1 MGWNGSGCRP
11 GWFRHREPFS
21 IIRPMVM
28 ESLPVTV
35 DRSHLIVIG
44 EKLYAR
50 SLELVRELVNNAYDA
65 DATEVSVQ
73 VADDEVV
80 VQDDGLGMDRD
91 GLLRY
96 FQVGVPDKR
105 ENPISPK
112 LRRQRIGQFGI
123 GKFATLAACRRFE
136 VFTRRDGF
144 SARVVFDR
152 EEWERGEGEWHL
164 PMEIDPQPGRKRDG
178 TTVRLTKLTKRLD
191 PNAIREHLVES
202 VPLKA
207 PEFAVYVNGLKL
219 LPRSLAGRRIPFLEG
234 TPFGIVNGEAVI
246 LPASRAATD
255 SLGLEVKV
263 RGVTVRRELFG
274 MQAWGKLVTR
284 VRGEVNADFLPLT
297 ADRSNFVVDSP
308 EYAAFLE
315 AMGSV
320 MAEVEAALRQI
331 ALHKENRVA
340 RRAVTEALDRIEVAL
355 RRHPDLS
362 PFGGIPIGEEVEGG
376 GEAALVAEPTRA
388 AGEKGPQSE
397 DVPGRGPEDEAEEPG
412 PDAVVEPGDEDSVIE
427 VGRETRPR
435 ARRLTPN
442 AVVQKVR
449 MGETGL
455 ACCIDQFGEEG
466 PESFTEGT
474 IIYIN
479 RDHPLYRHEA
489 AKRDTFTRHLARL
502 LTQELALMN
511 EREDPRR
518 AFQQQSLLLKE
529 SFSDED

>member
-1 MGWNGSGCRP
+1 MG
-11 GWFRHREPFS
+11 
-21 IIRPMVM
+21 I

-65 DATEVSVQ
+65 DATEVAVQ
-73 VADDEVV
+73 VGEDEIL
-80 VQDDGLGMDRD
+80 VQDDGLGMDRE

-105 ENPISPK
+105 ENPISPRLK
-112 LRRQRIGQFGI
+112 RHRIGQFGI

-136 VFTRRDGF
+136 VYTRRGDF
-144 SARVVFDR
+144 TAKVVFDR
-152 EEWERGEGEWHL
+152 DEWERDEGEWRL

-178 TTVRLTKLTKRLD
+178 TTVRLTALTKRLD
-191 PNAIREHLVES
+191 PNAIREYLVES

-207 PEFAVYVNGLKL
+207 PDFAVYVNGLKL
-219 LPRSLAGRRIPFLEG
+219 VPRSLAGRRIPFLEP
-234 TPFGIVNGEAVI
+234 TPYGVVSGEAVI
-246 LPASRAATD
+246 LPASRATTD
-255 SLGLEVKV
+255 ALGLEVKV

-308 EYAAFLE
+308 EYAAFLQ
-315 AMGSV
+315 AMQQV
-320 MAEVEAALRQI
+320 MGEVEAALRQI
-331 ALHKENRVA
+331 SLRKENRVA
-340 RRAVTEALDRIEVAL
+340 RKAVVEALGRIETAL

-362 PFGGIPIGEEVEGG
+362 PFGAIPVGDEVEAG
-376 GEAALVAEPTRA
+376 GEAALVETPPERA
-388 AGEKGPQSE
+388 AE
-397 DVPGRGPEDEAEEPG
+397 
-412 PDAVVEPGDEDSVIE
+412 VVEPPGAESESIEDEVVEEPEPSATEASVVE
-427 VGRETRPR
+427 VAREARPR
-435 ARRLTPN
+435 VRRLTPN
-442 AVVQKVR
+442 AVIQKVR

-455 ACCIDQFGEEG
+455 ACCIDQFGEDG

-518 AFQQQSLLLKE
+518 AFQQQSLLLRE
-529 SFSDED
+529 SFSDEE

>member
-1 MGWNGSGCRP
+1 MA
-11 GWFRHREPFS
+11 
-21 IIRPMVM
+21 I

-73 VADDEVV
+73 VGEDEII
-80 VQDDGLGMDRD
+80 VQDDGLGMDRE

-105 ENPISPK
+105 ENPISPRLK
-112 LRRQRIGQFGI
+112 RHRIGQFGI

-136 VFTRRDGF
+136 VYTRRGDF
-144 SARVVFDR
+144 SAKVVFDR
-152 EEWERGEGEWHL
+152 DEWERDEGEWRL

-178 TTVRLTKLTKRLD
+178 TTVRLTALTKRLD
-191 PNAIREHLVES
+191 PNAIREYLVES

-219 LPRSLAGRRIPFLEG
+219 VPRSLAGRRIPFLEP
-234 TPFGIVNGEAVI
+234 TPYGVVSGEAVI
-246 LPASRAATD
+246 LPASRATTD
-255 SLGLEVKV
+255 ALGLEVKV

-308 EYAAFLE
+308 EYTAFLE
-315 AMGSV
+315 AMRSV

-331 ALHKENRVA
+331 ALRKENRVA
-340 RRAVTEALDRIEVAL
+340 RKAVVEALGRIENAL

-362 PFGGIPIGEEVEGG
+362 PFGAIPVGDEVEAG
-376 GEAALVAEPTRA
+376 GEAALVEPPPKR
-388 AGEKGPQSE
+388 
-397 DVPGRGPEDEAEEPG
+397 EAE
-412 PDAVVEPGDEDSVIE
+412 VVEPPGAEGESIEDEVVEEPEPSAAEESVVE
-427 VGRETRPR
+427 VAREARPR
-435 ARRLTPN
+435 VRRLTPN
-442 AVVQKVR
+442 AVIQKVR

-455 ACCIDQFGEEG
+455 ACCIDQFGEDG

-518 AFQQQSLLLKE
+518 AFQQQSLLLRE
-529 SFSDED
+529 SFSDEE

>member
-1 MGWNGSGCRP
+1 MAT
-11 GWFRHREPFS
+11 
-21 IIRPMVM
+21 

-35 DRSHLIVIG
+35 DRSHLIVLG

-50 SLELVRELVNNAYDA
+50 ALELVRELVNNAYDA

-73 VADDEVV
+73 VGEDEVI

-105 ENPISPK
+105 ENPISPRLK
-112 LRRQRIGQFGI
+112 RHRIGQFGI

-136 VFTRRDGF
+136 VYTRRGEF
-144 SARVVFDR
+144 SAKVIFDR
-152 EEWERGEGEWHL
+152 DEWERDEGEWRL
-164 PMEIDPQPGRKRDG
+164 PMELDPEPGRRRDG
-178 TTVRLTKLTKRLD
+178 TTVRMTELTKRLD
-191 PNAIREHLVES
+191 PNEVREFLVES

-219 LPRSLAGRRIPFLEG
+219 GPRSLAGRRIPFLEP
-234 TPFGIVNGEAVI
+234 TPFGVVSGEAVI
-246 LPASRAATD
+246 LPASRATTD

-308 EYAAFLE
+308 EYEAFLE
-315 AMGSV
+315 AMRKV
-320 MAEVEAALRQI
+320 TEEVEAALRQL
-331 ALHKENRVA
+331 ALRKENRVA
-340 RRAVTEALDRIEVAL
+340 RKAVVEALGRIEIAL

-362 PFGGIPIGEEVEGG
+362 PFGAIPIGDEVEAG
-376 GEAALVAEPTRA
+376 GEAALVETPPAHDAEVVESPFVA
-388 AGEKGPQSE
+388 DEP
-397 DVPGRGPEDEAEEPG
+397 PEREEQVEEP
-412 PDAVVEPGDEDSVIE
+412 DREESVVEVARTPE
-427 VGRETRPR
+427 PR
-435 ARRLTPN
+435 VRRLTPN
-442 AVVQKVR
+442 AVIQKVR

-455 ACCIDQFGEEG
+455 ACCIDQFGEDG

-511 EREDPRR
+511 ERDDPRR
-518 AFQQQSLLLKE
+518 AFQQQSLLLRE
-529 SFSDED
+529 SFAEEE

>member
-1 MGWNGSGCRP
+1 MA
-11 GWFRHREPFS
+11 
-21 IIRPMVM
+21 M

-73 VADDEVV
+73 VGDDEVL
-80 VQDDGLGMDRD
+80 VQDDGLGMDRG

-105 ENPISPK
+105 ENPISPR
-112 LRRQRIGQFGI
+112 LRRHRIGQFGI

-136 VFTRRDGF
+136 VYTRRGQF

-152 EEWERGEGEWHL
+152 EDWERGQGDWHL

-178 TTVRLTKLTKRLD
+178 TTVRLTKLTKLLD
-191 PNAIREHLVES
+191 PNAIREYLVES

-219 LPRSLAGRRIPFLEG
+219 IPRSLAGRRIPFLEA
-234 TPFGIVNGEAVI
+234 TPFGVVQGDAVI
-246 LPASRAATD
+246 LPASRAAAD

-274 MQAWGKLVTR
+274 MQSWGKLVTR

-297 ADRSNFVVDSP
+297 ADRSNFVVDSR
-308 EYAAFLE
+308 EYGAFLH
-315 AMGSV
+315 AMGKV
-320 MAEVEAALRQI
+320 MTEVEAALRQI
-331 ALHKENRVA
+331 ALRKENRVA
-340 RRAVTEALDRIEVAL
+340 RRAVVEALDRIETAL
-355 RRHPDLS
+355 RRHPDLA
-362 PFGGIPIGEEVEGG
+362 PFGAVPIGEEVEGG
-376 GEAALVAEPTRA
+376 GEAALVAEPKPA
-388 AGEKGPQSE
+388 AGQEGWDPEAGGEAGPDQLAE
-397 DVPGRGPEDEAEEPG
+397 TLEPQEPGEPG
-412 PDAVVEPGDEDSVIE
+412 PADRDASVIE
-427 VGRETRPR
+427 VSREARPR
-435 ARRLTPN
+435 VRRLTPN

-455 ACCIDQFGEEG
+455 ICCIDQFGEDG

-474 IIYIN
+474 IIYVN

-489 AKRDTFTRHLARL
+489 VKRETFTRHLARL

>member
-1 MGWNGSGCRP
+1 MAT
-11 GWFRHREPFS
+11 
-21 IIRPMVM
+21 

-73 VADDEVV
+73 VGEDEVI
-80 VQDDGLGMDRD
+80 VQDDGLGMDRE
-91 GLLRY
+91 GLRRY

-105 ENPISPK
+105 ENPISPRLK
-112 LRRQRIGQFGI
+112 RHRIGQFGI

-136 VFTRRDGF
+136 VYTRRGDF

-152 EEWERGEGEWHL
+152 DEWERDEGEWRL
-164 PMEIDPQPGRKRDG
+164 PMELDPQPGRKRDG
-178 TTVRLTKLTKRLD
+178 TTVRLTALTKRLD
-191 PNAIREHLVES
+191 PNAIREYLVES

-207 PEFAVYVNGLKL
+207 ADFAVYVNGLKL
-219 LPRSLAGRRIPFLEG
+219 VPRSLAGRRIPFLEP
-234 TPFGIVNGEAVI
+234 TPYGVVSGEAVI
-246 LPASRAATD
+246 LPASRATSDA
-255 SLGLEVKV
+255 LGLEVKV

-274 MQAWGKLVTR
+274 MQAWGRLVTR

-297 ADRSNFVVDSP
+297 ADRSSFVVDSP
-308 EYAAFLE
+308 EYAAFVE
-315 AMGSV
+315 AMRSV
-320 MAEVEAALRQI
+320 TGEVEAALRQI
-331 ALHKENRVA
+331 ALRKENRVA
-340 RRAVTEALDRIEVAL
+340 RRAVVEALSRIEVAL

-362 PFGGIPIGEEVEGG
+362 PFGAIPIGEEVEAG
-376 GEAALVAEPTRA
+376 GEAALVDTPPTREVEA
-388 AGEKGPQSE
+388 RP
-397 DVPGRGPEDEAEEPG
+397 DLEDEGSAIAVEPEEPG
-412 PDAVVEPGDEDSVIE
+412 TESREAPAVE
-427 VGRETRPR
+427 VGREARPR
-435 ARRLTPN
+435 VRRLTPN
-442 AVVQKVR
+442 AVIQKVR

-455 ACCIDQFGEEG
+455 ACCIDQFGEDG

-489 AKRDTFTRHLARL
+489 AKRDTFTRHLTRL

-518 AFQQQSLLLKE
+518 AFQQQSLLLRE
-529 SFSDED
+529 SFSEEE

>member
-1 MGWNGSGCRP
+1 MA
-11 GWFRHREPFS
+11 
-21 IIRPMVM
+21 M
-28 ESLPVTV
+28 ETLPVTV

-65 DATEVSVQ
+65 DAAEVSVQ
-73 VADDEVV
+73 VGDDEVV

-105 ENPISPK
+105 ENPISPRLK
-112 LRRQRIGQFGI
+112 RHRIGQFGI
-123 GKFATLAACRRFE
+123 GKFASLAACRRFE
-136 VFTRRDGF
+136 VLTRRGGF

-152 EEWERGEGEWHL
+152 DEWERGEGDWQL
-164 PMEIDPQPGRKRDG
+164 PMEVDPQPVRRRDG

-219 LPRSLAGRRIPFLEG
+219 VPRSLAGRRIPFLEG
-234 TPFGIVNGEAVI
+234 TPFGVVNGEAVI
-246 LPASRAATD
+246 LPASRAAAD

-297 ADRSNFVVDSP
+297 ADRSNFVVDSS

-315 AMGSV
+315 AMGKV
-320 MAEVEAALRQI
+320 MAEVETALRQI
-331 ALHKENRVA
+331 ALRKEDRVA
-340 RRAVTEALDRIEVAL
+340 RRAVLEALDRIETAL

-362 PFGGIPIGEEVEGG
+362 PFGAIPIGEEVEGG
-376 GEAALVAEPTRA
+376 GEAALVAEPTGP
-388 AGEKGPQSE
+388 AGGEGS
-397 DVPGRGPEDEAEEPG
+397 GGEAEREPG
-412 PDAVVEPGDEDSVIE
+412 PDDEASEALEPEERGEPETSDEGASVIE
-427 VGRETRPR
+427 AGRETRPR
-435 ARRLTPN
+435 VRRLTPN
-442 AVVQKVR
+442 AVVQRVR
-449 MGETGL
+449 MGESGL
-455 ACCIDQFGEEG
+455 TCCIDQFGEDG

-474 IIYIN
+474 IIYVN

-489 AKRDTFTRHLARL
+489 AKRETFTRHLARL

-511 EREDPRR
+511 ERENPRR

-529 SFSDED
+529 SFSEEE

>member
-1 MGWNGSGCRP
+1 M
-11 GWFRHREPFS
+11 
-21 IIRPMVM
+21 
-28 ESLPVTV
+28 L
-35 DRSHLIVIG
+35 G

-65 DATEVSVQ
+65 DAIEVSVQ
-73 VADDEVV
+73 VGKDEVI

-112 LRRQRIGQFGI
+112 LNRHRIGQFGI

-144 SARVVFDR
+144 SAKVVFDR
-152 EEWERGEGEWHL
+152 DDWERGEGDWHL

-191 PNAIREHLVES
+191 PNAIREYLVET

-219 LPRSLAGRRIPFLEG
+219 VPRSLAGRRIPFLEG

-246 LPASRAATD
+246 LPASRAAAD

-308 EYAAFLE
+308 EYIAFLE
-315 AMGSV
+315 AMRKV
-320 MAEVEAALRQI
+320 MTEVEAALRQI
-331 ALHKENRVA
+331 ALRKENRVA
-340 RRAVTEALDRIEVAL
+340 RRAVAEALDRIETAL
-355 RRHPDLS
+355 RRHPDLA
-362 PFGGIPIGEEVEGG
+362 PFGAIPIGDEVEGG
-376 GEAALVAEPTRA
+376 GEAALVETGREG
-388 AGEKGPQSE
+388 AGSDHETGN
-397 DVPGRGPEDEAEEPG
+397 EDEAAEGADELAEPVG
-412 PDAVVEPGDEDSVIE
+412 RDASVIE
-427 VGRETRPR
+427 VAREARPR
-435 ARRLTPN
+435 VRRLTPN

-455 ACCIDQFGEEG
+455 TCCIDQFGDDG

-489 AKRDTFTRHLARL
+489 AKRETFTRHLARL

-529 SFSDED
+529 SFSEED

>member
-1 MGWNGSGCRP
+1 MA
-11 GWFRHREPFS
+11 
-21 IIRPMVM
+21 M
-28 ESLPVTV
+28 ETLPVTV

-65 DATEVSVQ
+65 DGVEVSVQ
-73 VADDEVV
+73 VGDDEVV

-105 ENPISPK
+105 EHPISPRLK
-112 LRRQRIGQFGI
+112 RHRIGQFGI

-136 VFTRRDGF
+136 VFTRQGEF
-144 SARVVFDR
+144 SARVLFDR

-164 PMEIDPQPGRKRDG
+164 PMEIDPQPGRRRDG
-178 TTVRLTKLTKRLD
+178 TTVRLTRLTKRLD
-191 PNAIREHLVES
+191 PNAVREYLLES

-207 PEFAVYVNGLKL
+207 PDFAVYVNGLKL
-219 LPRSLAGRRIPFLEG
+219 VPRSLAGRRLPFLEG
-234 TPFGIVNGEAVI
+234 TRYGVVHGEAVI

-284 VRGEVNADFLPLT
+284 VKGEVNADFLPLT
-297 ADRSNFVVDSP
+297 ADRGNFVVDSP
-308 EYAAFLE
+308 EYEAFAE
-315 AMGSV
+315 AMRRV

-331 ALHKENRVA
+331 ALHRENRVA
-340 RRAVTEALDRIEVAL
+340 RRAVQEALDRIETAL

-362 PFGGIPIGEEVEGG
+362 PLGGIPIGEEVEGG
-376 GEAALVAEPTRA
+376 GEAALVAEPARQTQ
-388 AGEKGPQSE
+388 G
-397 DVPGRGPEDEAEEPG
+397 EEPAPQTDREADDEG
-412 PDAVVEPGDEDSVIE
+412 EQSLEPVVNVEPADADAPVIE
-427 VGRETRPR
+427 VARASRPR

-455 ACCIDQFGEEG
+455 TCCIDQFGEDG

-489 AKRDTFTRHLARL
+489 AKRETFTRHLARL

-511 EREDPRR
+511 ERDDPRR
-518 AFQQQSLLLKE
+518 AFQQQSLLLRE
-529 SFSDED
+529 SFSNED